1 MAFGQAVSGQMFP
14 AKQFWRWTIKYQQN
28 GQARHQPIWIFKL
41 KFYSMHPN
49 PPTKTDPSFPIL
61 DVENVSVVRGKA
73 KLLDGLSLSIAL
85 GEHTAI
91 LGPNGSGKST
101 LLKLLTRNLYPSIL
115 EGQEPGTIRIFG
127 QTEWNVWDLRTRLG
141 FVSGEIDQHFHAGRS
156 GRLTAE
162 QAVLTGFFSSELE
175 PDPEFITE
183 SMRTAAHQAMELMGI
198 APLAKRTLGTMS
210 TGERR
215 RTLLARAIARRPQ
228 ALILDEPTAGLDLLA
243 QRQLL
248 DHLEKIAKQDT
259 TLILVTHQLSEVLP
273 CIQHT
278 VLLNRGSVA
287 WNGRT
292 DDAMQPGR
300 LSRLFGCPLS
310 IQKSDSGYWRVELV
324 N

>member
-1 MAFGQAVSGQMFP
+1 M
-14 AKQFWRWTIKYQQN
+14 
-28 GQARHQPIWIFKL
+28 
-41 KFYSMHPN
+41 
-49 PPTKTDPSFPIL
+49 
-61 DVENVSVVRGKA
+61 
-73 KLLDGLSLSIAL
+73 LDGLTLSIAL

-287 WNGRT
+287 WNGST
-292 DDAMQPGR
+292 DDAMQPDR

>member
-1 MAFGQAVSGQMFP
+1 MFP
-14 AKQFWRWTIKYQQN
+14 AKQFCLLTINYHQN
-28 GQARHQPIWIFKL
+28 GQTRHQPIWIFKL
-41 KFYSMHPN
+41 KLYSMHPN

-141 FVSGEIDQHFHAGRS
+141 FVSGEIDHHFHAGRS

-183 SMRTAAHQAMELMGI
+183 SMRTAVHQAMELMGI

-259 TLILVTHQLSEVLP
+259 TLILVTHKLSEVLP

-287 WNGRT
+287 WNGST
-292 DDAMQPGR
+292 DDAMQPDR